1 MSENQ
6 GTTQNNTPGVT
17 PREFDISIWQ
27 DILHIVEH
35 LYDELME
42 TGCLEKDEREYYK
55 ALREGLLSIYR
66 EYFVKGN
73 EEQEKVYKVA
83 VIEALKIFIN
93 RLLFCV

>member
-35 LYDELME
+35 LYDELS
-42 TGCLEKDEREYYK
+42 GDRLFRKRGERV
-55 ALREGLLSIYR
+55 L
-66 EYFVKGN
+66 
-73 EEQEKVYKVA
+73 
-83 VIEALKIFIN
+83 
-93 RLLFCV
+93 